1 MSKIAFV
8 TDDGRTISRHFGR
21 ASYYLIIS
29 IEDGKETKREMLD
42 KIGHRHFAAQGEQH
56 EHHHHHSEGSG
67 LDASSRSRHTRML
80 AVVEDCEALIGGG
93 MGTGAYLSMRAANI
107 TPYITDFE
115 QINDALQAYLDGT
128 LVDHREKLH

>member
-1 MSKIAFV
+1 MKIAFV
-8 TDDGRTISRHFGR
+8 TDDGRTICSHFGR
-21 ASYYLIIS
+21 ATYYLIVTV
-29 IEDGKETKREMLD
+29 EDGKEVKREMLD

-56 EHHHHHSEGSG
+56 EHQQHHSEGSG

-107 TPYITDFE
+107 TPLY
-115 QINDALQAYLDGT
+115 
-128 LVDHREKLH
+128 H